1 MRLWV
6 RLPSLMFLS
15 FLVLLGCAAE
25 RPTGDVESCD
35 GTLSIEEASPTV
47 STVTISSGSKVGQHL
62 LVGNSMILKSI
73 MVRTQTSGLASL
85 KVSITPMRF
94 SELPEFKTPLKEFT
108 VTTGL
113 TTTGTQKLWIPLPE
127 PLELENL
134 NPDFGNEMTYFIAFE
149 PTGGSMT
156 VDVGTRQ
163 YTTTFRRAYRPT
175 GGTYWDISDEQK
187 AMTIGLR
194 GDATCGSMSGL

>member
-1 MRLWV
+1 MRRFAL
-6 RLPSLMFLS
+6 LLS
-15 FLVLLGCAAE
+15 CFAFSGCALE

-35 GTLSIEEASPTV
+35 GSLSIEEASPTV

-62 LVGNSMILKSI
+62 LVANAMILKSI
-73 MVRTQTSGLASL
+73 MVRTQTTGLTSL
-85 KVSITPMRF
+85 KISITPMGWT
-94 SELPEFKTPLKEFT
+94 ELPEFKTPLKEFT

-113 TTTGTQKLWIPLPE
+113 TTTATQKLWIPLPE

-134 NPDFGNEMTYFIAFE
+134 NPTYGTDMTYFVAFE

-163 YTTTFRRAYRPT
+163 YATTFRRAYRPT

-187 AMTIGLR
+187 AMTIGLS
-194 GDATCGSMSGL
+194 GDATCGSMAGL